1 MGAVR
6 EFLSADQVF
15 KNNFLKVIQSVRIY
29 DLNINNNDNNNNEKI
44 SIESVILI
52 FIRSRRIINKT
63 IIMKK
68 KTILRCKEILKK
80 KEITKEKR

>member
-6 EFLSADQVF
+6 GFLSADQFF
-15 KNNFLKVIQSVRIY
+15 KNYFLKVIQSVRIY
-29 DLNINNNDNNNNEKI
+29 DLNINNNEKI

-68 KTILRCKEILKK
+68 KTIL
-80 KEITKEKR
+80 

>member
-15 KNNFLKVIQSVRIY
+15 KNYFLKVIQSVRIY
-29 DLNINNNDNNNNEKI
+29 DLNINNNEKI

-68 KTILRCKEILKK
+68 KQSFEARKYLK
-80 KEITKEKR
+80 